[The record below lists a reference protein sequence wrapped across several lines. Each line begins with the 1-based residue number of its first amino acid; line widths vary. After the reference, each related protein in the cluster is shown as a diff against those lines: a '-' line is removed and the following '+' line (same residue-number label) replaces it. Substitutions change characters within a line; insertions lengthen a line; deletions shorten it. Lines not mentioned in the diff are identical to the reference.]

1 MIDFSL
7 TDEQRQTLHSI
18 DRMMATHYP
27 PERAR
32 AMDEAGQCPPDLL
45 EHMGDLG
52 LLAVP
57 FPEAYGGLDGDWI
70 SVTLIQERLG
80 YHAAI
85 AASLYSITVDFGGMS
100 LLTFGNEAQRN
111 ALLPPLIRGEM
122 QFSLALSE
130 PGAGTD
136 AAALVTHAERRPGGW
151 RINGRKT
158 WISGADTAAQLLTVC
173 RTERGS
179 TGNGGISIFLV
190 PRETHGLSMTRL
202 HKLGNNCLTS
212 WDIGYDDVDV
222 PDEALLGQE
231 GEGFR
236 HILSTLQYS
245 RSGQAANAVGQ
256 AQAVVDLAAAH
267 AGQRRQF
274 GRPLTQFQ
282 ALRHKLVDMQMRV
295 DQARLMLYRL
305 AWLITTGHRCR
316 RESAQAK
323 ILASEAL
330 QDVARQ
336 GMQIMASAGYA
347 SESPM
352 NRFVRDSFLYTF
364 GEGANEM
371 LRDQIAREMG
381 LENT

>member
-1 MIDFSL
+1 
-7 TDEQRQTLHSI
+7 
-18 DRMMATHYP
+18 
-27 PERAR
+27 
-32 AMDEAGQCPPDLL
+32 
-45 EHMGDLG
+45 
-52 LLAVP
+52 V
-57 FPEAYGGLDGDWI
+57 
-70 SVTLIQERLG
+70 QERLG

-100 LLTFGNEAQRN
+100 LLAYGSAAQQN
-111 ALLPPLIRGEM
+111 ALLPPLIRGEA

-136 AAALVTHAERRPGGW
+136 AASLITRAERTGQGW

-158 WISGADTAAQLLTVC
+158 WISAADSAAFLVTVC

-179 TGNGGISIFLV
+179 TGSAGISILLV
-190 PRETHGLSMTRL
+190 PPATPGIQMTRL
-202 HKLGNNCLTS
+202 HKLGNNSLTS
-212 WDIGYDDVDV
+212 WDIAFDDVMV
-222 PDEALLGQE
+222 PDDALMGEAGR
-231 GEGFR
+231 GFR
-236 HILSTLQYS
+236 HVMSTLQYS

-256 AQAVVDLAAAH
+256 AQAAVDMATAH
-267 AGQRRQF
+267 ARERVQF
-274 GRPLTQFQ
+274 GGPLTQFQ
-282 ALRHKLVDMQMRV
+282 VLRHRLVDMQNRV

-305 AWLITTGHRCR
+305 AWLMDTRQPCR

-330 QDVARQ
+330 QSVAAD

-347 SESPM
+347 AESAM
-352 NRFVRDSFLYTF
+352 NRILRDSRLYSF

-381 LENT
+381 LVGR